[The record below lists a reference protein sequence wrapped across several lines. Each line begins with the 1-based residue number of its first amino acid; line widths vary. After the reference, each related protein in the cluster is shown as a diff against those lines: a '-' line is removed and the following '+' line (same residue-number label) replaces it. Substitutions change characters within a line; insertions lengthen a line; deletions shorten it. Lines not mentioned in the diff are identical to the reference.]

1 MAEII
6 KCPHCGYEK
15 AKITE
20 KRCGSLRHT
29 GDMFRVCHTSD
40 IFQVICDR
48 CKARGPVVTVKYD
61 LKVSH
66 NGQYR
71 YTLANSVTREEAKA
85 KAVELWNTRHVDGET
100 SDGYHT
106 FNELYHHRAVLFSVI
121 VKAFQEKAWK
131 ARLHHDGTMYDGM
144 FIVGIDTPYGQV
156 SYYYDIDPYWHMFE
170 CRELERAPEWDG
182 HTLAIERIGKLEPV
196 RHGKWVWNNDAID
209 YGIGAWVC
217 SECLGR
223 NENIH
228 AGKPG
233 TIEGFGTNP
242 YIWAGSQFCPYCG
255 AKMDVEVE
263 G

>member
-1 MAEII
+1 MNNDLISREAAIAQIERR
-6 KCPHCGYEK
+6 KP
-15 AKITE
+15 
-20 KRCGSLRHT
+20 LLV
-29 GDMFRVCHTSD
+29 GDKT
-40 IFQVICDR
+40 
-48 CKARGPVVTVKYD
+48 VTVDAFIKF
-61 LKVSH
+61 LK
-66 NGQYR
+66 NR
-71 YTLANSVTREEAKA
+71 PT
-85 KAVELWNTRHVDGET
+85 VDAEPVITVET

-156 SYYYDIDPYWHMFE
+156 SYHYDIDPYWHMFE

-228 AGKPG
+228 TGKPG

-242 YIWAGSQFCPYCG
+242 YIWAGSQFCPNCG
-255 AKMDVEVE
+255 AKMDGGKDDENA
-263 G
+263 

>member
-1 MAEII
+1 MVNLMEKKNYDLTQITRVLLEIRDNCVP
-6 KCPHCGYEK
+6 KDGEAYDDPKRMEK
-15 AKITE
+15 YDALNAAIDLINNP
-20 KRCGSLRHT
+20 SQFVT
-29 GDMFRVCHTSD
+29 GD
-40 IFQVICDR
+40 
-48 CKARGPVVTVKYD
+48 
-61 LKVSH
+61 
-66 NGQYR
+66 
-71 YTLANSVTREEAKA
+71 
-85 KAVELWNTRHVDGET
+85 T

-156 SYYYDIDPYWHMFE
+156 SYHYDIDPYWHMFE

-217 SECLGR
+217 SECGGR

-228 AGKPG
+228 AAKPG
-233 TIEGFGTNP
+233 TVGGLGTNP
-242 YIWAGSQFCPYCG
+242 YIWAGSQFCPNCG
-255 AKMDVEVE
+255 AKMDGGKDDEKA
-263 G
+263 